1 MRRTSLS
8 RQGSSAPKT
17 CALITVLV
25 ALACAAA
32 LAFWLLAAIPQR
44 AADGGATVSDYAG
57 MTREEIQ
64 AELDRQVADSMMT
77 VTVSPRAFVHEEGW
91 VELALANDARN
102 KVQQRFTLVQE
113 GKAVYESGIVAPG
126 RELSSFEVKGLA
138 PGKATVLVQGVDA
151 ETGSAVGSSANV
163 EIEVVK
169 APDGQE
175 L

>member
-1 MRRTSLS
+1 
-8 RQGSSAPKT
+8 
-17 CALITVLV
+17 
-25 ALACAAA
+25 
-32 LAFWLLAAIPQR
+32 
-44 AADGGATVSDYAG
+44 

-126 RELSSFEVKGLA
+126 RELSSFEVKGPVSYTHLDVYKRQCLIRNGLVEGSRWVRARLPLA
-138 PGKATVLVQGVDA
+138 SRWVRARFLRGCRVARA
-151 ETGSAVGSSANV
+151 
-163 EIEVVK
+163 
-169 APDGQE
+169 
-175 L
+175 

>member
-17 CALITVLV
+17 CALTPCL
-25 ALACAAA
+25 
-32 LAFWLLAAIPQR
+32 WLWHVPPPLPSGCSPPSRNAR
-44 AADGGATVSDYAG
+44 RDGGATVSDYAG

-138 PGKATVLVQGVDA
+138 PGKATVLVQGSMPKRA
-151 ETGSAVGSSANV
+151 ARRALPRTWRSKS
-163 EIEVVK
+163 
-169 APDGQE
+169 
-175 L
+175 

>member
-102 KVQQRFTLVQE
+102 
-113 GKAVYESGIVAPG
+113 VAPG

-151 ETGSAVGSSANV
+151 ETGSAAGSSANV

>member
-102 KVQQRFTLVQE
+102 KV
-113 GKAVYESGIVAPG
+113 
-126 RELSSFEVKGLA
+126 
-138 PGKATVLVQGVDA
+138 
-151 ETGSAVGSSANV
+151 
-163 EIEVVK
+163 
-169 APDGQE
+169 
-175 L
+175 

>member
-44 AADGGATVSDYAG
+44 AADGGATVSDYACLLY
-57 MTREEIQ
+57 TSSTTEPQ
-64 AELDRQVADSMMT
+64 ALGATQ
-77 VTVSPRAFVHEEGW
+77 RAGRGGSK
-91 VELALANDARN
+91 LNDAS
-102 KVQQRFTLVQE
+102 Q
-113 GKAVYESGIVAPG
+113 
-126 RELSSFEVKGLA
+126 SSF
-138 PGKATVLVQGVDA
+138 DCRRA
-151 ETGSAVGSSANV
+151 ETRDTSRFRVREV
-163 EIEVVK
+163 EGYI
-169 APDGQE
+169 

>member
-1 MRRTSLS
+1 MRRTSPS
-8 RQGSSAPKT
+8 RQGRSAPKT

-44 AADGGATVSDYAG
+44 AADGGATVSDYTG

-91 VELALANDARN
+91 VELVLANDARN
-102 KVQQRFTLVQE
+102 KVQQRFTVVQE

-151 ETGSAVGSSANV
+151 ETGSAAGSSANV
-163 EIEVVK
+163 ES
-169 APDGQE
+169 
-175 L
+175 